1 MSKGWGL
8 VGDVG
13 RLEVTSLGCNAT
25 RPEWTL
31 SDALARWR
39 MQWIPINVTVTVRV
53 EETDSGLGHEYT
65 SRFWVENP
73 AWKHRKNV
81 VFFS

>member
-39 MQWIPINVTVTVRV
+39 MQWIQISVMVTVRV
-53 EETDSGLGHEYT
+53 GIADSGLGVRIVT
-65 SRFWVENP
+65 LIGMRSRI
-73 AWKHRKNV
+73 
-81 VFFS
+81 

>member
-39 MQWIPINVTVTVRV
+39 MQWIQIRVMVTVRV
-53 EETDSGLGHEYT
+53 EETESGLGHEYMYIGT
-65 SRFWVENP
+65 QISKR
-73 AWKHRKNV
+73 RRI
-81 VFFS
+81 

>member
-39 MQWIPINVTVTVRV
+39 MQWIPISVTVTVRV
-53 EETDSGLGHEYT
+53 EETDSGLGHEYILEHELACE
-65 SRFWVENP
+65 VGYELGL
-73 AWKHRKNV
+73 H
-81 VFFS
+81 

>member
-25 RPEWTL
+25 RLEWTL

-39 MQWIPINVTVTVRV
+39 MQWIQIRVMVTVRV
-53 EETDSGLGHEYT
+53 GITDSGLGVRIVT
-65 SRFWVENP
+65 LIGMRSRI
-73 AWKHRKNV
+73 
-81 VFFS
+81 